1 MCKDMCMDT
10 RTNVRSAWVAELLES
25 SSETLVTSLGMAVA
39 HASDTPSAMPT
50 FAAGKSAELGNA
62 EAMAMLALL
71 HHVRHGDN
79 ERQFAELFASM
90 CHYLLSS
97 IVFCL
102 FFVYLFVY
110 LSFVYLLMY
119 VILITAHS
127 ASVLGTF
134 AVAVFIPAA
143 CVSCSLHAACGRSL
157 VGLGHDG
164 PPSYSLAYNS
174 LPRVFL
180 CVCWICLFRGLLF
193 EVVVVLSPLLLQ
205 LLLVFSL

>member
-1 MCKDMCMDT
+1 MAAFSHRSTTCRMEDCRARQRLCKDMCMDT

-102 FFVYLFVY
+102 FFCLF
-110 LSFVYLLMY
+110 
-119 VILITAHS
+119 
-127 ASVLGTF
+127 
-134 AVAVFIPAA
+134 
-143 CVSCSLHAACGRSL
+143 
-157 VGLGHDG
+157 
-164 PPSYSLAYNS
+164 
-174 LPRVFL
+174 
-180 CVCWICLFRGLLF
+180 ICLFVVCLF
-193 EVVVVLSPLLLQ
+193 IDVCYLDYSSFCLSLGHFCCSCVHTCGMRVL
-205 LLLVFSL
+205 